1 MNEIATCSRAVIL
14 VFQIPSLDMEHVYYD
29 LIPNLFTLQ
38 ALYSDLGGFSP
49 EKKNKPSNPLDCT
62 EGRWQKRKDLKEKV
76 ENNENETVG
85 QCPRVRRRKRGRE
98 NTGRG
103 MSCG

>member
-1 MNEIATCSRAVIL
+1 MFKGSDL

-38 ALYSDLGGFSP
+38 ALYSDLGGFSA
-49 EKKNKPSNPLDCT
+49 KKKKPSNPLDCT
-62 EGRWQKRKDLKEKV
+62 EGRWQKRKDLKEV
-76 ENNENETVG
+76 EKETVG
-85 QCPRVRRRKRGRE
+85 QCPRVRGRKQGRE